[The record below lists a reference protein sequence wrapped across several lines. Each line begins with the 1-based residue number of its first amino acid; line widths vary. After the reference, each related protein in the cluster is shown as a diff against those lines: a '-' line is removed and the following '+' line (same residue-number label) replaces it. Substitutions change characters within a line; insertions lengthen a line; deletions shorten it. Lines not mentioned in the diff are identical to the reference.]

1 MTNKMIWETL
11 STEYIVRHKY
21 FVARQDVCR
30 MQNGKIIEP
39 YFVVEL
45 PPTATALA
53 LTEEGKVV
61 LVKQYR
67 HPIGEVIYETPGGF
81 IDQGED
87 AVTGMKRELL
97 EETGYTFSKVE
108 HLGRLAANPALLT
121 NFTDF
126 FLATGGKKTAGQ
138 QLDDNEEIDIVLV
151 SMEELQDMLKRQDIK
166 QSLHVNCIF
175 YGLMKLGLFG
185 LSSR

>member
-11 STEYIVRHKY
+11 SSEYIVRHKY

-30 MQNGKIIEP
+30 MQNGKIIDP

-67 HPIGEVIYETPGGF
+67 HPIGEVVYETPGGF
-81 IDQGED
+81 IDEGED
-87 AVTGMKRELL
+87 AATGMKRELL
-97 EETGYTFSKVE
+97 EETGYAFSKVE

-126 FLATGGKKTAGQ
+126 FLATGGKKIAGQ

-151 SMEELQDMLKRQDIK
+151 SMEELQDMLKRQEIK

-175 YGLMKLGLFG
+175 YGLMKMGLFK
-185 LSSR
+185 L